1 LAQLVSDLDYNEAHF
16 ASVAAGVE
24 MRVSHVQVALEIL
37 AGEHGEAGAS
47 ERLTTLYLAS
57 RGDTP
62 APADATLQ
70 DLIATGSLRFITDDG
85 LRNQIVAYHREV
97 DRWAVRN
104 FELINDNRVPYR
116 NAVRSTIS
124 LPLQEAIAD
133 ACDYENAPLS
143 CAPEVAGDEARLALR
158 SLESDVQL
166 RSLLTLWG
174 SSLRTARSSIA
185 RLMEPTRELRASIRG
200 ELEGR

>member
-1 LAQLVSDLDYNEAHF
+1 
-16 ASVAAGVE
+16 
-24 MRVSHVQVALEIL
+24 M
-37 AGEHGEAGAS
+37 
-47 ERLTTLYLAS
+47 
-57 RGDTP
+57 
-62 APADATLQ
+62 
-70 DLIATGSLRFITDDG
+70 
-85 LRNQIVAYHREV
+85 
-97 DRWAVRN
+97 
-104 FELINDNRVPYR
+104 
-116 NAVRSTIS
+116 
-124 LPLQEAIAD
+124 PLQEAIAD

-185 RLMEPTRELRASIRG
+185 RLMEATRELRASIRG